1 MNRRITLVTVSLTML
16 TLALPFTPWA
26 WADDP
31 KNPEEDVLQ
40 KRAEAFVG
48 TFNKG
53 DARGLASFF
62 TPNADLVD
70 PEGRHTKGRQAIEKL
85 YEKYFAENTDAKLTI
100 HIQSV
105 RVVRPDLAL
114 EDGLTEVNPSK
125 GGPPSTARYSV
136 VYVKND
142 GEWYLESVREAIA
155 VPPTNAEHLEDLAFL
170 VGDWE
175 QDTDNGS
182 GSTMSYSWA
191 NQGNFLVNSFELN
204 LQDIPVAGGIQW
216 IGWDQAEKKVRAW
229 SFLFNGGFAEAVWN
243 KDGEDKYKIVLHA
256 TMRDGKKASATN
268 IFTKIDPDH
277 FSFQLVD
284 RNLDG
289 KALPDDKPMKMRRVP

>member
-1 MNRRITLVTVSLTML
+1 MNRRITLVAVGLTML
-16 TLALPFTPWA
+16 TWALLFTSWA
-26 WADDP
+26 WTDDP
-31 KNPEEDVLQ
+31 KHPEEDVLQ
-40 KRAEAFVG
+40 KRAEAFVA

-53 DARGLASFF
+53 DAKRLASFF

-70 PEGRHTKGRQAIEKL
+70 PEGRHTKGRQAIAKL
-85 YEKYFAENTDAKLTI
+85 YQKYFAENKGAKLTI

-105 RVVRPDLAL
+105 RLVRPDLAL
-114 EDGLTEVNPSK
+114 EDGLTEVIPAK
-125 GGPPSTARYSV
+125 GGPPSAARYSV

-175 QDTDNGS
+175 QDTDKGG

-191 NQGNFLVNSFELN
+191 NQGNFLVNSFELT

-243 KDGEDKYKIVLHA
+243 KDGDNKYKIALHA

-268 IFTKIDPDH
+268 IFTKLDPDH

-284 RNLDG
+284 RKLDG
-289 KALPDDKPMKMRRVP
+289 RALPDEKPTKMRRVP